1 MPNAFAYIALF
12 SYPLL
17 AGWLFRRFPIP
28 SALIWTLLIGYLFLP
43 ERTQVDFPMLP
54 SLDKNSIPSLSAML
68 FCWLRMR
75 EGGRARGI
83 VGVPGTPSARLAPEP
98 ALEPAAQ
105 PGRRSRLIAFL
116 IILVVVGPLMTVY
129 TNREAVFFGDR
140 GIPGL
145 QWYDGFSMILTS
157 IITVIPFVLAR
168 RHLASREGLE
178 NLLTA
183 LAIAGAGYS
192 LLVLFEIR
200 MSPQL
205 HNWVYG
211 FHPHSFLQQKRGD
224 GFRAMVFTT
233 HGLKVALFL
242 AVACVASI
250 SLGFLK
256 QGDQA
261 KRWRWLGFWLLV
273 VLVLQK
279 SLGAL
284 LIVIPMV
291 ALTMFCKPAFRVATV
306 ATIVAIILLYPMLRG
321 GGLIP
326 VEEITEFSQ
335 SIDPVRAGSLNYR
348 LVNEDMLLERAGEKP
363 LFGWGGWGRAR
374 VFDERGRDIS
384 VTDGLW
390 IIVIGAS
397 GWLGYVATFGLWCLP
412 VLKVAKRRKQLGA
425 ILFVPASIATLLC
438 VTLVDL
444 VPNSG
449 IPMLSWLIA
458 GALLGWIETQSSNK
472 PIPDLRANQLRL
484 RSG

>member
-1 MPNAFAYIALF
+1 MPNLLAYLVLF
-12 SYPLL
+12 SYPLV
-17 AGWLFRRFPIP
+17 AGWLFRRLPLP
-28 SALIWTLLIGYLFLP
+28 SALVWTLLIGYLFLP
-43 ERTQVDFPMLP
+43 ERTMVDFPMLP

-75 EGGRARGI
+75 DSSRMRGI
-83 VGVPGTPSARLAPEP
+83 AGMPRALNARSAQDPSSEP
-98 ALEPAAQ
+98 VAQ
-105 PGRRSRLIAFL
+105 AGQRSRLVTLF
-116 IILVVVGPLMTVY
+116 IILVAIGPLMTVY
-129 TNREAVFFGDR
+129 TNREAVFFGGR
-140 GIPGL
+140 GIAGL
-145 QWYDGFSMILTS
+145 EWYDGFSMILTS

-168 RHLASREGLE
+168 RHLASKEGLE

-183 LAIAGAGYS
+183 LAIAGGAYS
-192 LLVLFEIR
+192 VLVLFEIR

-224 GFRAMVFTT
+224 GFRAMVFTQ

-256 QGDQA
+256 QGQHA
-261 KRWRWLGFWLLV
+261 KRWRWLGLWLLLV
-273 VLVLQK
+273 IVLQK

-284 LIVIPMV
+284 LIVIPMA
-291 ALTMFCKPAFRVATV
+291 ALTIFCKPGLRVATV
-306 ATIVAIILLYPMLRG
+306 AAIVTVILLYPMLRG

-326 VEEITEFSQ
+326 VDKITEFTQ
-335 SIDPVRAGSLNYR
+335 SIDPERAGSLNYR
-348 LVNEDMLLERAGEKP
+348 LVNEDRLLYRAGEKP

-374 VFDERGRDIS
+374 VFNELGQDIS

-397 GWLGYVATFGLWCLP
+397 GWVGYVVTFGLWCLP
-412 VLKVAKRRKQLGA
+412 VLKVANRRKQLGS

-438 VTLVDL
+438 ITLVDL

-449 IPMLSWLIA
+449 IPMLCWLIA
-458 GALLGWIETQSSNK
+458 GALLGWIETYSNHK
-472 PIPDLRANQLRL
+472 PAADMQAGQLRL
-484 RSG
+484 RSS